1 MKISYS
7 KVVLSLLLASSFSV
21 SAFAAEKIS
30 TANDNVVDS
39 NHAYETVIH
48 IDDKKEGY
56 ELAEGWKVTEVS

>member
-1 MKISYS
+1 M
-7 KVVLSLLLASSFSV
+7 LLASSFSV